1 MRPRWTLTAIL
12 PIMLAPAFAFDD
24 QHFCAAAR
32 QIAIAADK
40 DVGIWIDRV
49 TRNAGMMVACDRKV
63 VEFTRFTYLPAA
75 SMTDQWKAAKAWDW
89 NSLRCNSELWR
100 EAIDNGWSTVLN
112 VVTADGG
119 RATFKAQCR

>member
-1 MRPRWTLTAIL
+1 LTTSI
-12 PIMLAPAFAFDD
+12 
-24 QHFCAAAR
+24 FCAAAR

-49 TRNAGMMVACDRKV
+49 TRNAGMMVACDKKA